1 VAAGTRAAGREV
13 RLRWSGGAY
22 RVARRRPTTWVL
34 RDPPHCAPVPT
45 LARLR
50 PRRGAM
56 PVRHCL
62 FARLRFVAFVIGSVA
77 SASVWSQSARAL
89 ADFGAQRPSPEVR
102 HVANWALETGDSG
115 GRALIIVDKQY
126 ARVFVLDA
134 AGRLQGVSPALLG
147 SARGDHTAPGVGDK
161 PLSQIRPDE
170 RTTPAGRFMA
180 RPGFNAQGE
189 DIVWVDYPSAVSMH
203 RVRAR
208 GASRRPRG
216 SRPIRCRRPA
226 H

>member
-1 VAAGTRAAGREV
+1 
-13 RLRWSGGAY
+13 
-22 RVARRRPTTWVL
+22 
-34 RDPPHCAPVPT
+34 
-45 LARLR
+45 
-50 PRRGAM
+50 M
-56 PVRHCL
+56 PVRHCF
-62 FARLRFVAFVIGSVA
+62 FARLRLAAFVIGSVA

-89 ADFGAQRPSPEVR
+89 ADFGAQRPSPEVL

-134 AGRLQGVSPALLG
+134 VGRLQGVSPALLG

-189 DIVWVDYPSAVSMH
+189 DVVWVDYPSAVSMH

-208 GASRRPRG
+208 VQAERRLERLASATPADNRISYGCINLPRLFYENVVAPWARSGAVIYVLPETRTLHEVFG
-216 SRPIRCRRPA
+216 A
-226 H
+226 

>member
-1 VAAGTRAAGREV
+1 
-13 RLRWSGGAY
+13 
-22 RVARRRPTTWVL
+22 
-34 RDPPHCAPVPT
+34 
-45 LARLR
+45 
-50 PRRGAM
+50 M

-208 GASRRPRG
+208 VQAERRLERLASATPADNRISYGCINLPRLFYENVVAPWARSGAVIYVLPETRTLYEVFG
-216 SRPIRCRRPA
+216 A
-226 H
+226 

>member
-1 VAAGTRAAGREV
+1 
-13 RLRWSGGAY
+13 
-22 RVARRRPTTWVL
+22 
-34 RDPPHCAPVPT
+34 
-45 LARLR
+45 
-50 PRRGAM
+50 M

-208 GASRRPRG
+208 VQAERRLERLASVTPADNRISYGCINLPRLFYENVVAPWARSGAVIYVLPETRTLYEVFG
-216 SRPIRCRRPA
+216 A
-226 H
+226 

>member
-1 VAAGTRAAGREV
+1 
-13 RLRWSGGAY
+13 
-22 RVARRRPTTWVL
+22 
-34 RDPPHCAPVPT
+34 
-45 LARLR
+45 
-50 PRRGAM
+50 M

-208 GASRRPRG
+208 VQAERRLERLASVTPADNRISYGCINLPRLFYENVVAPWARSGAVIYVLPETRTLYEAG
-216 SRPIRCRRPA
+216 GV
-226 H
+226 